1 MESSATAKP
10 ATKLEAGY
18 PILIRIASK
27 GVCADACAIV

>member
-1 MESSATAKP
+1 MESSATVMPIA
-10 ATKLEAGY
+10 KLEAGY